1 MKTKKHPNA
10 NLENY
15 SKLFAQL
22 GLVLTLVIVYVLIQN
37 KTFDYDLAILKNSNL
52 IIDDTSEAI
61 IEYNIEPPKSEIPS
75 KKIIIDIVKQI
86 DNDND
91 DFIETIIEPIDPTT
105 PVDISQIINVQ
116 PIVDDPIED
125 VPFMILE
132 DAPVFPGCKGSKE
145 EMKNCFT
152 VQITKF
158 VSTKFDSN
166 LATELNLSSGMQKI
180 FVLFKI
186 DSKGNV
192 IDIQAKAPHKRLQ
205 EEAIRVVRL
214 LPQMQPG
221 KQRGKPV
228 NVKYALPIAFM
239 IE

>member
-239 IE
+239 IA

>member
-1 MKTKKHPNA
+1 
-10 NLENY
+10 
-15 SKLFAQL
+15 
-22 GLVLTLVIVYVLIQN
+22 
-37 KTFDYDLAILKNSNL
+37 
-52 IIDDTSEAI
+52 
-61 IEYNIEPPKSEIPS
+61 
-75 KKIIIDIVKQI
+75 
-86 DNDND
+86 
-91 DFIETIIEPIDPTT
+91 
-105 PVDISQIINVQ
+105 
-116 PIVDDPIED
+116 
-125 VPFMILE
+125 MILE

-239 IE
+239 IA